1 MKKVA
6 VVKNFEV
13 EVKPFVLKDF
23 TRVEETSGSMEK
35 ITKKML
41 KNLADDLKLE
51 HDEKQIVFTKKLM
64 IAHLEKLG

>member
-1 MKKVA
+1 M
-6 VVKNFEV
+6 VKNFEV

>member
-1 MKKVA
+1 

>member
-1 MKKVA
+1 M
-6 VVKNFEV
+6 VKNFEV

-51 HDEKQIVFTKKLM
+51 YDEKQIVFTKKLM
-64 IAHLEKLG
+64 TAHLEKLG